1 MIGFIAGFAAVFI
14 YAALFVAARLGI
26 ADGLDGFD
34 QTAIRFGASA
44 ILIAPM
50 IMRGGREA
58 LARLGWAR
66 LAAVTVL
73 GGAPYSVVFL
83 SGLQFAPVS
92 YGAAIVPGVQPI
104 AVLIL
109 SVWAF
114 SEKPNRW
121 TVIGSIVCLAGLVAM
136 ILDQTT
142 TSSLGVLFGVAI
154 FLLAAIM
161 WGSYAVAVRKWQVKP
176 MDMLV
181 ASLPL
186 SAVSYLPIYFAL
198 SGERIFAAKPET
210 LLIQVIVQGIGV
222 GLVASFLYAFAI
234 QRIGSAKTSA
244 MSPLIPTMATV
255 MAFTLL
261 GETPTTLQWTGVAL
275 VTAGLLLR
283 QAGSLKR

>member
-1 MIGFIAGFAAVFI
+1 MIGFVAGFTAVFI

-34 QTAIRFGASA
+34 QTAIRFGSSL

-50 IMRGGREA
+50 ILRNGGEA

-92 YGAAIVPGVQPI
+92 YGAAIVPGVQPLT
-104 AVLIL
+104 VLIL

-114 SEKPNRW
+114 SETPSRW
-121 TVIGSIVCLAGLVAM
+121 TVIGSLVCLTGLIAM
-136 ILDQTT
+136 ILDQATT
-142 TSSLGVLFGVAI
+142 PSLGILFGVAV
-154 FLLAAIM
+154 FLLAAVM
-161 WGSYAVAVRKWQVKP
+161 WGGYAVAVRKWQVKP
-176 MDMLV
+176 TDMLV

-186 SAVSYLPIYFAL
+186 SAVCYLPIYFAV
-198 SGERIFAAKPET
+198 SGERIFAARLET
-210 LLIQVIVQGIGV
+210 LLIQVIVQGVGV

-234 QRIGSAKTSA
+234 QKIGSAKTSA

-255 MAFTLL
+255 MAFALL
-261 GETPTTLQWTGVAL
+261 GEAPTPLQWTGVAL

-283 QAGSLKR
+283 QASTFKR